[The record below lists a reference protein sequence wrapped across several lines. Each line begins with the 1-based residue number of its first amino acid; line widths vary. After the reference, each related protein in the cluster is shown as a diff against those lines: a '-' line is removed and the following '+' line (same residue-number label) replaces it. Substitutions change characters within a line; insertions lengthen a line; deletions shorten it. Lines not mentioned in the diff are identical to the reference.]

1 MTTERRALDV
11 LLKAYFDENERE
23 HKVFRERHQAS
34 EELLSVHN
42 TRFESLENK
51 WLIQVHRLGDI
62 QQNGVKI
69 IVTTI
74 ILSLIVLLVAV
85 SIK

>member
-1 MTTERRALDV
+1 MANERRALDV

-23 HKVFRERHQAS
+23 HKQFRERHLAS

-51 WLIQVHRLGDI
+51 WLMQIHRLADI
-62 QQNGVKI
+62 QQRSMKI
-69 IVTTI
+69 IVTTT
-74 ILSLIVLLVAV
+74 ILSLIVILIAM